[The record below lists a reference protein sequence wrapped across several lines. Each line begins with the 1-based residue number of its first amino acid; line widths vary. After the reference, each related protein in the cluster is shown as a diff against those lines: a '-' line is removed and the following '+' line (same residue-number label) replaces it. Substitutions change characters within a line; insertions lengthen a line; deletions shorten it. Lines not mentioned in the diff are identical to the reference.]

1 MLDECEEKLHLSKS
15 LLISLGIQ
23 KVYESIK
30 KQLVAK
36 FERGATNCYQT
47 AKSLYYTLPQKTI
60 KKRYCAINFKLSLD
74 FCTLRYYTVVVGYK
88 KKGVEHMTTKG
99 RPTSDPKNKFLKI
112 RVSQKDL
119 DKLNYVAEKLNIS
132 KTEVIRKGVNSQYE
146 ELKDK

>member
-1 MLDECEEKLHLSKS
+1 
-15 LLISLGIQ
+15 
-23 KVYESIK
+23 
-30 KQLVAK
+30 
-36 FERGATNCYQT
+36 
-47 AKSLYYTLPQKTI
+47 
-60 KKRYCAINFKLSLD
+60 
-74 FCTLRYYTVVVGYK
+74 
-88 KKGVEHMTTKG
+88 MTTKG